1 MRIRCSGVS
10 VGVIARKAGTTASGS
25 TMTKSE
31 LEASKMYSGKVTVS
45 PGWIRCSNGAWREN
59 GISHAVND
67 LLIGRTDGGQ
77 HATEIRARGFGF
89 PSDKIVR
96 AEADAAFH
104 RNQLIAFEIKPLGLG
119 EAGLVIALEN
129 MRRMTE

>member
-45 PGWIRCSNGAWREN
+45 PGWIRCLNGAWREN
-59 GISHAVND
+59 GVGHAVND
-67 LLIGRTDGGQ
+67 LFIGRTDGRQ
-77 HATEIRARGFGF
+77 HATEIRARAFGF
-89 PSDKIVR
+89 SGDKVIR
-96 AEADAAFH
+96 AEA
-104 RNQLIAFEIKPLGLG
+104 
-119 EAGLVIALEN
+119 
-129 MRRMTE
+129 